1 MPETISK
8 TDNRQIIGGMF
19 SNREN
24 ADEAIQEL
32 RELGVQEEDI
42 QVVVSLDDKQAQEAF
57 NDALVGRG
65 VTESQALF
73 YDTAV
78 RNGKIL
84 VAVHNVT
91 DPAPVIEVFDDYKA
105 EYNPDGSRNLRQ
117 DVAGMTAGAV
127 IGAVAGGV
135 AGTAVAGPVGGAAG
149 AAAGAVVGAGAGAA
163 AGKATEHRK

>member
-8 TDNRQIIGGMF
+8 TDNSQIIGGMF

-24 ADEAIQEL
+24 ADEAIQAL
-32 RELGVQEEDI
+32 RELGIAEQNI
-42 QVVVSLDDKQAQEAF
+42 QVVISLNDKQADEAYT
-57 NDALVGRG
+57 DALVGRG
-65 VTESQALF
+65 VAESQALF
-73 YDTAV
+73 YDNAI

-91 DPAPVIEVFDDYKA
+91 DPAPVIEVFDDHKA

-127 IGAVAGGV
+127 IGAIAGGV
-135 AGTAVAGPVGGAAG
+135 AGTAVAGPLGGAAG
-149 AAAGAVVGAGAGAA
+149 AAVGAVAGGGAGAA